1 MPNLI
6 LTNDSYIDDGLT
18 CNIVYNSNCDE
29 HRYLFKIE
37 DFEYYDVEET
47 SDDIGELNY
56 WIEDSIEYKISDNN
70 LNELCYFLKTFFQFD
85 NFYLQDIFLILVFQ

>member
-1 MPNLI
+1 MAKIEVVMPNLI

-37 DFEYYDVEET
+37 DFEYYDDHWKD
-47 SDDIGELNY
+47 SKGGGHLDRFGY
-56 WIEDSIEYKISDNN
+56 WTKD
-70 LNELCYFLKTFFQFD
+70 
-85 NFYLQDIFLILVFQ
+85 